1 LQIVVAILLSRI
13 FERIFPHRWH
23 DREGSAEPLQE
34 DRILWQRMLAG
45 DDQALAALFRLHYP
59 MLYDYG
65 LKLSQQTELVK
76 DSIQEIFIY
85 LWEKRATL
93 SPADSVRAYLLVALR
108 RLLLRALAQQQRR
121 QQSDQQYLLTEIA
134 TSFSPEDFL
143 IMQENDRA
151 WKQALNKA
159 LQEIPPRQREALY
172 LKTHQGMAYREIA
185 GIMNVSPQVARNY
198 VSEAFHRLRAVLLRS
213 RQSPA

>member
-1 LQIVVAILLSRI
+1 M
-13 FERIFPHRWH
+13 
-23 DREGSAEPLQE
+23 QE

-45 DDQALAALFRLHYP
+45 DDQALAALFRFHYP

-65 LKLSQQTELVK
+65 CRLLQQAELVK
-76 DSIQEIFIY
+76 DGIQEVFAY
-85 LWEKRATL
+85 VWEKRATI
-93 SPADSVRAYLLVALR
+93 SPVDSVRAYLLVALR
-108 RLLLRALAQQQRR
+108 RHLFKSLARQQR
-121 QQSDQQYLLTEIA
+121 QQESDQQYLLNEIA

-143 IMQENDRA
+143 IMQEKDRA
-151 WKQALNKA
+151 WKQALTKA

-198 VSEAFHRLRAVLLRS
+198 VSEAFRRLRAVLLHS